1 MFAVL
6 ISQLLPVQRAIY
18 FVCSNLK
25 GNIVYIS
32 LYIPWHRICY
42 RAVSCEKITCHLRV
56 LFRSTYLPTL
66 VFKLSAWSRNA
77 DFLKP
82 AGKKRKLQRQS
93 CNFSETLA
101 KNYLS
106 SEDVKAANLD
116 FLWKPIAK
124 KKKTDTVRLISEI
137 LQFLRCEIFYNRHNG
152 VLLFLKTALMI

>member
-1 MFAVL
+1 MMFGFL

-32 LYIPWHRICY
+32 FYIPWHRICY

-66 VFKLSAWSRNA
+66 VFKLSPWTRDA

-93 CNFSETLA
+93 CSFSETLA

-106 SEDVKAANLD
+106 SEDIKAANLD
-116 FLWKPIAK
+116 FLWKSIA
-124 KKKTDTVRLISEI
+124 KKKTDTIRLISV
-137 LQFLRCEIFYNRHNG
+137 LQLLRCEIFYNRHNG
-152 VLLFLKTALMI
+152 VLLFLKRLWWF